1 MAGRPERALDP
12 SAGPVARF
20 AFELRKLRAE
30 AGSPTYRVMA
40 QRTGQGASTLSQAA
54 GGERLSTL
62 PVVLAY
68 VRACGGDPQEWEERW
83 HQAGAEV
90 AAEPRADDQDAE
102 PPYRG
107 LARFEPADADLFFG
121 RDELTERLFQ
131 QACSSRFSAVFGP
144 SGSGKSSL
152 LRAGLIPRLQ
162 DPDDGLRPAA
172 LRVLTPGEHPMRTHA
187 QRLLPAAGDGD
198 TWLIVDQF
206 EELYTLCTDAVERD
220 EFIDRLLTAT
230 APASRLRVVI
240 AVRADFLGR
249 CAEHPR
255 LTAMLQDGSVLVG
268 PMSRDEL
275 REAVVK
281 PAQAGGLIVERSLTA
296 RILDEV
302 EGEPG
307 ALPLM
312 SHALLETWHRRKGR
326 ALTEA
331 AYEAA
336 GGLSGAIARTAEG
349 VYAGM
354 SPAQAELTRAVL
366 LRLVTPGN
374 GTPDTR
380 RPVRREEFDFA
391 SAAEIAPVLDNL
403 TRARLLTLDDDT
415 VDLAHEALITAWPRL
430 HGWIDSERSRLRLH
444 RRLTEDAQIWSNL
457 DRDPGALYRGTRLAA
472 AEEAFPEPGGR
483 ADFTALERSFL
494 AAGLEAREREQ
505 RATLRSARRLRR
517 LLASV
522 SVLAVLAVLAALFG
536 WQQSRAADA
545 ERVRTEARRLAAVA
559 DTLRLSDPAT
569 AMKLSVAAWEIA
581 DLPETR
587 SALLAVAA
595 QLPRDA
601 FRVPGPASAP
611 VDLSEDGRTLVTLR
625 NGRAEGWDVRTHY
638 RQSRFRI
645 RAQDNPAFALSPDGK
660 RLAVSTT
667 SGIQLYS
674 TATGLPDG
682 PVLRTSGPAA
692 EVAFGASGRT
702 LLVTARSKCKQTGS
716 LASGGTPLRPA
727 RLWDPYRR
735 TVLFDTCPGA
745 AWTDDPNLAEVFQG
759 TSDPR
764 TFVQV
769 NSRSI
774 LAVSPDDRL
783 VAVCRPDGG
792 VQVRQVTGRR
802 LRLPGRWE
810 KTSSDHGCPT
820 AAFTSVGHALLLTTD
835 DGLAMWDVAS
845 GRATGT
851 FAHEGV
857 RQIDFST
864 DGRLFATTDDRD
876 VLVWRTDHPTA
887 PVLGVTLPHQSSP
900 GTVRFD
906 RADGVIRYTSGS
918 TATTVWSVSLGHADH
933 SGWHA
938 DSTTAASFSPDGT
951 RLATARQAGGTHR
964 LTLLDVPTG
973 HSMVVPL
980 PTAPCPP
987 DPDFAQ
993 VNDSGANCGDVLAFA
1008 PDNRT
1013 FAYSGGG
1020 GDTEAATTLA
1030 VLDSRA
1036 MNRHRVLRLPGSG
1049 EDADSVDGLAITPD
1063 GHTVLASLSYDHTE
1077 LWDWRRAVRIDRLP
1091 GVAGSLSLSPDGRL
1105 LATSEGD
1112 VERLP
1117 SKRHTSHTLTSD
1129 QTTVVAQDPTG
1140 SHLAA
1145 GDEAGEVT
1153 LWDGTAAHRLGDLTA
1168 ALDPAAEPADANG
1181 KGSTAAVSALVFSHD
1196 GTILAV
1202 GAEDGTVRLWDV
1214 TSRKP
1219 VGGTLHVNAGAI
1231 KALAFSTDGRSLRVA
1246 SGHVPLVSYEL
1257 APSRTVT
1264 YLCRQVGAGLSRTEW
1279 SAYINGVAYRR
1290 SC

>member
-1 MAGRPERALDP
+1 M
-12 SAGPVARF
+12 
-20 AFELRKLRAE
+20 
-30 AGSPTYRVMA
+30 
-40 QRTGQGASTLSQAA
+40 SQAA
-54 GGERLSTL
+54 AGDRLPTL

-68 VRACGGDPQEWEERW
+68 VRACGGDPEQWETRW
-83 HQAGAEV
+83 RETAAEA
-90 AAEPRADDQDAE
+90 AAEPRADEDTEA
-102 PPYRG
+102 PYRG
-107 LARFEPADADLFFG
+107 LARFEPSDADLFFG
-121 RDELTERLFQ
+121 RDQLTDRLLEL
-131 QACSSRFSAVFGP
+131 AASRRFTAVFGP

-152 LRAGLIPRLQ
+152 LRAGLIPRLRT
-162 DPDDGLRPAA
+162 PEAGRAVPAA
-172 LRVLTPGEHPMRTHA
+172 LRVLTPGEHPLPTHA
-187 QRLLPAAGDGD
+187 QRLTPKDGDGD

-206 EELYTLCTDAVERD
+206 EELYTLCRDPVERD
-220 EFIDRLLTAT
+220 QFVGRLLA
-230 APASRLRVVI
+230 AADPASRLRVVI

-249 CAEHPR
+249 CAEHAE

-275 REAVVK
+275 REAVIR

-326 ALTEA
+326 ALTET

-336 GGLSGAIARTAEG
+336 GGLRGAIARTAES

-366 LRLVTPGN
+366 LRLVTPGD

-380 RPVRREEFDFA
+380 RPVRREELDFA
-391 SAAEIAPVLDNL
+391 SAAEIAAVLDSL

-444 RRLTEDAQIWSNL
+444 RRLTEDAQVWSDL
-457 DRDPGALYRGTRLAA
+457 GRDPGALYRGTRLAA
-472 AEEAFPEPGGR
+472 AEEAFAEPGGR

-522 SVLAVLAVLAALFG
+522 SVLAVLAVLAGLLG
-536 WQQSRAADA
+536 WQQSRAAEA

-559 DTLRLSDPAT
+559 DTLRLSEPAT
-569 AMKLSVAAWEIA
+569 AMKLSVAAWKIA

-601 FRVPGPASAP
+601 FRVPDSASAL
-611 VDLSEDGRTLVTLR
+611 VDLSQDGRTLVTLR
-625 NGRAEGWDVRTHY
+625 DGRAERWDVRTHH
-638 RQSRFRI
+638 RLSRFRVP
-645 RAQDNPAFALSPDGK
+645 AQDDPAFALSPDGR

-667 SGIQLYS
+667 SGIRLYR
-674 TATGLPDG
+674 TATGRPDG
-682 PVLRTSGPAA
+682 PVLGTPGPVR

-702 LLVTARSKCKQTGS
+702 LSVTARSECEKSGS
-716 LASGGTPLRPA
+716 LAFDGTSLRPA
-727 RLWDPYRR
+727 QLWDPYRR
-735 TVLFDTCPGA
+735 TVLFQTCPGA
-745 AWTDDPNLAEVFQG
+745 SWTDDPGLAEAMQG
-759 TSDPR
+759 TSDSR
-764 TFVQV
+764 TFVEV

-774 LAVSPDDRL
+774 LAISPDDRL

-792 VQVRQVTGRR
+792 VQVWQVAGRR
-802 LRLPGRWE
+802 RRLPGRWE

-820 AAFTSVGHALLLTTD
+820 AAFAPGGHALLLTTD
-835 DGLAMWDVAS
+835 DGLAMWNVAS
-845 GRATGT
+845 GRATHT
-851 FAHEGV
+851 FAHKEV
-857 RQIDFST
+857 REIDFST

-876 VLVWRTDHPTA
+876 VLLWRTDHPTA
-887 PVLGVTLPHQSSP
+887 PVLGSTLPHQSSP

-906 RADGVIRYTSGS
+906 PAAGVVRYTSGS
-918 TATTVWSVSLGHADH
+918 SDTTVWSVSLGHADDN
-933 SGWHA
+933 GWHA
-938 DSTTAASFSPDGT
+938 DSTTAAAFSPDGT

-973 HSMVVPL
+973 HSTAVPL
-980 PTAPCPP
+980 PTAPCPV

-993 VNDSGANCGDVLAFA
+993 VDDSGADCGDVLAFG

-1020 GDTEAATTLA
+1020 GDAEAATTLA
-1030 VLDSRA
+1030 VLDSRDLT
-1036 MNRHRVLRLPGSG
+1036 RHRVLRLPGTG
-1049 EDADSVDGLAITPD
+1049 EDADTVDGLALTPD

-1077 LWDWRRAVRIDRLP
+1077 LWDWRRAARIARLP
-1091 GVAGSLSLSPDGRL
+1091 GVSGSLSLSPDGRL

-1117 SKRHTSHTLTSD
+1117 SKRRTSATLTSD
-1129 QTTVVAQDPTG
+1129 HTTVVVQDPTG
-1140 SHLAA
+1140 GHLAA
-1145 GDEAGEVT
+1145 GDEAGGVT

-1168 ALDPAAEPADANG
+1168 APDPTEPADANG
-1181 KGSTAAVSALVFSHD
+1181 TGSTAGVSALAFSHD
-1196 GTILAV
+1196 GAVLAV

-1219 VGGTLHVNAGAI
+1219 VGGTLHTNAGTI
-1231 KALAFSTDGRSLRVA
+1231 RALAFSADGGSLRA
-1246 SGHVPLVSYEL
+1246 ATEHVSLL
-1257 APSRTVT
+1257 AYGLTPSRTVT
-1264 YLCRQVGAGLSRTEW
+1264 HLCGQVGAGLTRAEW
-1279 SAYINGVAYRR
+1279 AAYVNGLAYRH

>member
-1 MAGRPERALDP
+1 MAGRRENPVDP
-12 SAGPVARF
+12 TVGPVAQF
-20 AFELRKLRAE
+20 AAELRKLRSE

-54 GGERLSTL
+54 AGDRLPTL
-62 PVVLAY
+62 PVMLAY
-68 VRACGGDPQEWEERW
+68 VRACGGDPEQWETRW
-83 HQAGAEV
+83 RETAAEA
-90 AAEPRADDQDAE
+90 AAEPRADEDAE
-102 PPYRG
+102 APYRG
-107 LARFEPADADLFFG
+107 LARFEPGDADLFFG
-121 RDELTERLFQ
+121 RDQLTDRLLEL
-131 QACSSRFSAVFGP
+131 AASRRFTAVFGP

-152 LRAGLIPRLQ
+152 LRAGLIPRLRT
-162 DPDDGLRPAA
+162 PGSARALPAA
-172 LRVLTPGEHPMRTHA
+172 LRVLTPGEHPLRTHA
-187 QRLLPAAGDGD
+187 QRLTPKDGDGD

-206 EELYTLCTDAVERD
+206 EELYTLCRDPVERD
-220 EFIDRLLTAT
+220 QFVGCLLA
-230 APASRLRVVI
+230 AADPASRLRVVI

-249 CAEHPR
+249 CAEHAE

-275 REAVVK
+275 REAVIR
-281 PAQAGGLIVERSLTA
+281 PAQAGGLVVERSLTA

-336 GGLSGAIARTAEG
+336 GGLRGAIARTAEG

-366 LRLVTPGN
+366 LRLVTPGD

-380 RPVRREEFDFA
+380 RPVRREELDFA
-391 SAAEIAPVLDNL
+391 PAAEIAAALDSL

-430 HGWIDSERSRLRLH
+430 HAWIDSERSRLRLH
-444 RRLTEDAQIWSNL
+444 RRLTEDAQAWNDL
-457 DRDPGALYRGTRLAA
+457 GRDPGALYRGSRLAA
-472 AEEAFPEPGGR
+472 AEEAFAEPGGR
-483 ADFTALERSFL
+483 ADFTALEKSFL
-494 AAGLEAREREQ
+494 DAGLEAREREQ
-505 RATLRSARRLRR
+505 RATLRSARRLRW

-522 SVLAVLAVLAALFG
+522 SVLAVLAVLAGLLG

-569 AMKLSVAAWEIA
+569 AMKLSVAAWKIA

-601 FRVPGPASAP
+601 FRVPDSASAL
-611 VDLSEDGRTLVTLR
+611 VDLSEDGRTLMTLR
-625 NGRAEGWDVRTHY
+625 EGRAERWDVRTHH
-638 RQSRFRI
+638 RLSRFTVRT
-645 RAQDNPAFALSPDGK
+645 QDNPAFALSPDG
-660 RLAVSTT
+660 RELAVSTT

-674 TATGLPDG
+674 TATGLPDS
-682 PVLRTSGPAA
+682 PVLRTPGPLQ

-702 LLVTARSKCKQTGS
+702 LLATARSECKKTGS
-716 LASGGTPLRPA
+716 LAFDLTPLRPA
-727 RLWDPYRR
+727 QLWDLHRR

-745 AWTDDPNLAEVFQG
+745 AWTDAPGLAEAFQG
-759 TSDPR
+759 TSDSH
-764 TFVQV
+764 TFVKV

-774 LAVSPDDRL
+774 VAISPDDRL

-792 VQVRQVTGRR
+792 VQVWQVAGRR
-802 LRLPGRWE
+802 RRLPGRWE

-820 AAFTSVGHALLLTTD
+820 AAFPPGDHAVLLATD
-835 DGLAMWDVAS
+835 DGLTMWNVAS

-857 RQIDFST
+857 REIDFST
-864 DGRLFATTDDRD
+864 NGRLFATTDDRD
-876 VLVWRTDHPTA
+876 VLLWRVDHPTA
-887 PVLGVTLPHQSSP
+887 PVLGSTLPHRSSP

-906 RADGVIRYTSGS
+906 RADGVFRYTSGS
-918 TATTVWSVSLGHADH
+918 SDSTVWSVSLGHADDG
-933 SGWHA
+933 GWHA
-938 DSTTAASFSPDGT
+938 DSTTAAAFSPDGT

-964 LTLLDVPTG
+964 VTLLDVPTG
-973 HSMVVPL
+973 HSTAVPL
-980 PTAPCPP
+980 PTSPCPL
-987 DPDFAQ
+987 DPEFTQ
-993 VNDSGANCGDVLAFA
+993 VDDSGANCGDVLAFG

-1020 GDTEAATTLA
+1020 GDEEVATTLA
-1030 VLDSRA
+1030 VLDSRD
-1036 MNRHRVLRLPGSG
+1036 MTRRRVLRLPGTG
-1049 EDADSVDGLAITPD
+1049 EDADTVDDLAITPD

-1077 LWDWRRAVRIDRLP
+1077 LWDMRRAARIARLSD
-1091 GVAGSLSLSPDGRL
+1091 VSGSLSLSPDGRL

-1112 VERLP
+1112 VVRLP
-1117 SKRHTSHTLTSD
+1117 SKRRTSHTLTSD

-1140 SHLAA
+1140 GRLAA
-1145 GDEAGEVT
+1145 GDEAGGVT
-1153 LWDGTAAHRLGDLTA
+1153 LWDGAAAHRLGDLTA
-1168 ALDPAAEPADANG
+1168 APDPTEPADANG
-1181 KGSTAAVSALVFSHD
+1181 NGSTAGVSALVFSHD
-1196 GTILAV
+1196 GTVLAV

-1214 TSRKP
+1214 ISRKP
-1219 VGGTLHVNAGAI
+1219 IGGPLHVNAGTI
-1231 KALAFSTDGRSLRVA
+1231 KALTFSADGRTLRA
-1246 SGHVPLVSYEL
+1246 AGGHVPLVAYEL
-1257 APSRTVT
+1257 TPSRTVT
-1264 YLCRQVGAGLSRTEW
+1264 HLCGQVGAGLTRSEW
-1279 SAYINGVAYRR
+1279 SAYVNGVAYRH